1 MSGRCSR
8 VTLGYI
14 SGIRKLNSIE
24 KFKPE
29 DDMQYSKSELEEI
42 LEKHKKWLNGEAGGE
57 KADLSGSDL
66 SGSDLSRIDLRGSDL
81 SECNLSGSNLDFSI
95 LNFSCK
101 SLKAKFA
108 NKHIVQILYHA
119 AMPTQH
125 NVLDIDD
132 DVRELFNC
140 DLFKRVVNKFHHIK
154 ECGEFTGL
162 RLKQ

>member
-1 MSGRCSR
+1 
-8 VTLGYI
+8 
-14 SGIRKLNSIE
+14 
-24 KFKPE
+24 
-29 DDMQYSKSELEEI
+29 MQYLKAELEEI
-42 LEKHKKWLNGEAGGE
+42 LKKHKMWLNSEAGGE
-57 KADLSGSDL
+57 KADLSECDLSGSNLRGSDL
-66 SGSDLSRIDLRGSDL
+66 SGSNLR
-81 SECNLSGSNLDFSI
+81 ECDLDFSM

-132 DVRELFNC
+132 DVRELFNS
-140 DLFKRVVNKFHHIK
+140 DLFKRVVNKFHHVE

-162 RLKQ
+162 LLKQ